1 MNRTVDANSLLQE
14 ELQISSLEMISLITD
29 LCDTFSI
36 DITRI
41 SDVDLIKMSHV
52 ADIADILALK
62 KIESSL

>member
-1 MNRTVDANSLLQE
+1 
-14 ELQISSLEMISLITD
+14 MISLITD